1 MQPTQDLSQVEI
13 RRSRKRV
20 RTVTAWREGDRT
32 IVAIPAR
39 FTRAQE
45 HEWVRRMLA
54 RLAAQERRRRPSD
67 EELMTRAA
75 ELSAKYLD
83 GRARPT
89 AVRWS
94 TNQGRRW
101 GSCTP
106 SDGTIR
112 ISDRVR
118 GMPRWVLDYVLLHE
132 LAHLLHAG
140 HGPEFWAELDAY
152 PRTLRARGFLEG
164 YAYAAE
170 RGVPRPSG
178 ENGTDDELSDEV
190 DDDEVDDDEVDD
202 DEVDDDEVENDEI
215 DDDEADGIEIEGR
228 DGVVADEVDV
238 EEFEPDALADGV
250 VGQLELELDD
260 LGSEHHR

>member
-45 HEWVRRMLA
+45 NEWVRRMLA

-67 EELMTRAA
+67 DELMSRATD
-75 ELSAKYLD
+75 LSAKYLG

-89 AVRWS
+89 TVRWS

-164 YAYAAE
+164 YAYSTERGGHAGPGAAE
-170 RGVPRPSG
+170 A
-178 ENGTDDELSDEV
+178 DDVGDVGRDEV
-190 DDDEVDDDEVDD
+190 DDG
-202 DEVDDDEVENDEI
+202 EI
-215 DDDEADGIEIEGR
+215 DEPDGI
-228 DGVVADEVDV
+228 VADEVDV
-238 EEFEPDALADGV
+238 EDFPPDD
-250 VGQLELELDD
+250 
-260 LGSEHHR
+260 